1 MARGNSGGDRPV
13 ADPLYSPAHD
23 RVAVYAARDSSG
35 LETGS
40 TESSRS
46 KFASCFS
53 NRNWNC
59 IWTPG
64 SLSSDVLAYGPL
76 LCHDLA
82 DVPASGG
89 ISAEPQADFIR
100 GYGRRLRHCI
110 DCWTVADSK
119 LVGVWSSDSHDDTW
133 RLHVAARE

>member
-1 MARGNSGGDRPV
+1 MFRELAFHPEVDLKILTKNYKLSDDIAFR
-13 ADPLYSPAHD
+13 
-23 RVAVYAARDSSG
+23 
-35 LETGS
+35 
-40 TESSRS
+40 
-46 KFASCFS
+46 FS